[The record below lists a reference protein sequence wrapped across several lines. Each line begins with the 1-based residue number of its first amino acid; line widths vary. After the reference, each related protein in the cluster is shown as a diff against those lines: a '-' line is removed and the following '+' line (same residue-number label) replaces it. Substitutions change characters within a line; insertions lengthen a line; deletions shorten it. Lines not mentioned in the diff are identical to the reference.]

1 MTARKTDMS
10 EREADSGLP
19 ALDCACANI
28 RRAAR
33 AVTQLY
39 DQELRGTGLG
49 VTQFTLLQALSRT
62 GELSQGRLGDGLSMD
77 STTLTRTLA
86 NLRREGWIAV
96 RTGADRRERLVSLTV
111 SGRRQLKLSY
121 PQWERAQQRL
131 RKILGDQRWE
141 ELGELTHR
149 VVRSARKA

>member
-1 MTARKTDMS
+1 M
-10 EREADSGLP
+10 ADSTLP
-19 ALDCACANI
+19 ALPCACANI

-39 DQELRGTGLG
+39 DRELRGTGLG
-49 VTQFTLLQALSRT
+49 VTQFTLLQVLSRT

-96 RTGADRRERLVSLTV
+96 RTGTDRRERLVSLTAA
-111 SGRRQLKLSY
+111 GRRQLKLSY
-121 PQWERAQQRL
+121 PQWERAQERL

-141 ELGELTHR
+141 ELGDLTHR
-149 VVRSARKA
+149 VVRSAREA